1 MGSFRM
7 DFLRVAL
14 LQMVSTSSPEGNLR
28 KGEAF
33 CRQAKEMGADIALFP
48 EMWNIG
54 YQIDPDPER
63 LRQHAVPRD
72 GEFVAFFGRLAKTLS
87 MAIGIT
93 FLEAYEPLPRN
104 TLCLFDRE
112 GTAS

>member
-1 MGSFRM
+1 
-7 DFLRVAL
+7 
-14 LQMVSTSSPEGNLR
+14 
-28 KGEAF
+28 
-33 CRQAKEMGADIALFP
+33 MGADIALFP

-93 FLEAYEPLPRN
+93 FLKRTSPFPGIPYASLTGRELRPDLRQSAHLRFLRRTELDAWRR
-104 TLCLFDRE
+104 LF
-112 GTAS
+112 T